1 MGLFA
6 AVTARASGEG
16 PWSIEPV
23 LGVLAEYTSNP
34 LLQVTAAQAETRVA
48 ALIDVPLRYDSD
60 EWELM
65 LRPNARIT
73 DKTGYSSLG
82 SDFEHLDGAA
92 RYSDEL
98 DSASLLTEVAR
109 DSSLY
114 FLGSAVDRIGVP
126 RDTVTTS
133 GDWTRSLG
141 ERIQI
146 NLDGS
151 WQRVRYVAPT
161 DLNELVDYRYWS
173 GGPTLDYALSELD
186 TVKIL
191 ANYGLYQSL
200 NGETQ
205 SSSESLQLGFVRRL
219 SEIWTLTTNAGYS
232 RSINR
237 ENTFIDYFGY
247 FFPVTERSSQNSTVY
262 SASLTRQGER
272 LTLTASASQALLPTG
287 FAFLSKQ
294 DSYSLSSSYIQ
305 SERWDFGASATWQ
318 RALEPEVQ
326 SGEALNSTTIDY
338 RLLNVQ
344 LTANWHWTPEWVVS
358 VSATRVM
365 QQYGPPTVSVAS
377 TGVNV
382 NFIRHFLRMQ
392 F

>member
-23 LGVLAEYTSNP
+23 LGVSAEYTSNP
-34 LLQVTAAQAETRVA
+34 LLQVTGEQAETRVA

-60 EWELM
+60 QWELM

-82 SDFEHLDGAA
+82 SDFEHLDGTAHYA
-92 RYSDEL
+92 DEL
-98 DSASLLTEVAR
+98 DSASLQTEVAR

-114 FLGSAVDRIGVP
+114 YLGSLADRIGVP
-126 RDTVTTS
+126 RDTVSTS
-133 GDWTRSLG
+133 GDWTRSFS

-151 WQRVRYVAPT
+151 WQRVRYVEPA
-161 DLNELVDYRYWS
+161 DFNELVDYRYWS
-173 GGPTLDYALSELD
+173 AGPTFDYSLSELD
-186 TVKIL
+186 TVKVL

-200 NGETQ
+200 NGATQ
-205 SSSESLQLGFVRRL
+205 SSSENIQLGFLRQL
-219 SEIWTLTTNAGYS
+219 SEIWTLSANAGYS

-237 ENTFIDYFGY
+237 ENGFIDYFG
-247 FFPVTERSSQNSTVY
+247 FLFPVTERSTQDSTVY

-272 LTLTASASQALLPTG
+272 LSVTASASQALQPTG
-287 FAFLSKQ
+287 SRQ
-294 DSYSLSSSYIQ
+294 DSYSLSSTYTR
-305 SERWDFGASATWQ
+305 SERWEFAASASWQ
-318 RALEPEVQ
+318 RAQEPEVQ
-326 SGEALNSTTIDY
+326 AGEANVTGSIAY
-338 RLLNVQ
+338 RLLNAQ

-358 VSATRVM
+358 VTATRVM

-377 TGVNV
+377 SGVNV
-382 NFIRHFLRMQ
+382 NFIRHFLRVQ